1 MLKVK
6 FRFRSGHRDVYSPV
20 PPWRLRTIFLNLT
33 ERCHFRCFYCHAH
46 VEKPSECMSF
56 ELVERVLDEAVAIGS
71 PTILL
76 TGGEPFLYARI
87 EDVLRGCHDRRLA
100 CKIATHGALIG
111 PRQVEMLQRY
121 GVRSLQIS
129 LDTLD
134 PDLYASIKAADRKT
148 HARVLDGIR
157 CCVAAH
163 RLHVVVSSV
172 AERRVLPGLPELM
185 RFCQREGLDTFTLYH
200 LIPYGRAAG
209 AASDWLSEQEYIETV
224 DELMSVFSELPG
236 ERSVDLSVPWA
247 ERSTLLQKW
256 VNRLDIRPVGCIAGK
271 SSMTILADGEAV
283 PCVCLEDH
291 FFSCGNAWRQTLR
304 ELWSAPAMRFYRGEA
319 SIPSCKGCDEYAFC
333 LGGCRALAF
342 LASQKADGPDPACR
356 HWKPVPRDAEY
367 AAV

>member
-6 FRFRSGHRDVYSPV
+6 FRFRPGHRDAFSPV

-56 ELVERVLDEAVAIGS
+56 GLVEKVLDEAVAMGS
-71 PTILL
+71 PAIVL
-76 TGGEPFLYARI
+76 TGGEPFLYPRF
-87 EDVLRGCHDRRLA
+87 EDVLKGCHDRKLA
-100 CKIATHGALIG
+100 CKIATNGALIG
-111 PRQVEMLQRY
+111 PEQVEMLLHC

-129 LDTLD
+129 LDALD
-134 PDLYASIKAADRKT
+134 PDLYSSIKAADRNT
-148 HARVLDGIR
+148 HSRVLDGIR
-157 CCVAAH
+157 RCVATQ

-172 AERRVLPGLPELM
+172 AERRVLPGLPAMM

-209 AASDWLSEQEYIETV
+209 AASEWLSEQEFVQTA
-224 DELMSVFSELPG
+224 DELISVFAELPG
-236 ERSVDLSVPWA
+236 ARAVDLSVPWA
-247 ERSTLLQKW
+247 ERSTLLRRW
-256 VNRLDIRPVGCIAGK
+256 ESTLDIRPVGCIAGK

-291 FFSCGNAWRQTLR
+291 FFSCGNAWRQSLH
-304 ELWSAPAMRFYRGEA
+304 ELWSASAMSFYRGEA
-319 SIPSCKGCDEYAFC
+319 PIPSCTDCGDYSFC

-342 LASQKADGPDPACR
+342 LASRQPNGPDPACR
-356 HWKPVPRDAEY
+356 HWKLMLRDAEY
-367 AAV
+367 AGV